1 MANVIKRAES
11 GGFSAGED
19 ATSSS
24 DLSSF
29 ELAEVLQRFA
39 PTYSTADNSTSPSD
53 DSPPL
58 PSKKR
63 RVQET
68 THTSLPANDVQM
80 DDFPTAQPIDQNIDP
95 FQRFLSTVQQHTG
108 NGLNPT
114 ANSFQPSLGNFEAQQ
129 LQAFPTTG
137 SQNMSFA
144 PPGESSSFGFD
155 PQMAP
160 FMDMVDWDAS
170 LDHFLE
176 SQHNGESPDWNT
188 DLGLQNATL

>member
-1 MANVIKRAES
+1 MAHVIERAES
-11 GGFSAGED
+11 RGFSVGED
-19 ATSSS
+19 APSSS

-39 PTYSTADNSTSPSD
+39 PTYSTADESTSPVD
-53 DSPPL
+53 DSPL

-68 THTSLPANDVQM
+68 TQASLPANDVQM

-95 FQRFLSTVQQHTG
+95 FQRFLTTVQQHTG

-114 ANSFQPSLGNFEAQQ
+114 ANSFQPSLSDFEAQRS
-129 LQAFPTTG
+129 QAFPTTG

-144 PPGESSSFGFD
+144 PPGESSSLGFD

-170 LDHFLE
+170 LNHFLE
-176 SQHNGESPDWNT
+176 SQYNGESPDWST